1 MVKPSTVMRWQRELI
16 AKKFDGSAKRTYPDR
31 PRINSAL
38 EAPIVDTTENNRW
51 GAMRI
56 KGSLKHIGHDVSHQ
70 TVLNVLK
77 RHGLHPSPSREHDDS
92 WARFLKVHLSAIV
105 ATDFLTCR
113 GRHTSGLGHLLHSF
127 LYSVGY
133 SQSHCCRDHSAS
145 ERSMDA
151 AGGKKPNR
159 RGRRVS

>member
-56 KGSLKHIGHDVSHQ
+56 KGSLKHIGHTVFHQ
-70 TVLNVLK
+70 TILNVLK
-77 RHGLHPSPSREHDDS
+77 R
-92 WARFLKVHLSAIV
+92 
-105 ATDFLTCR
+105 
-113 GRHTSGLGHLLHSF
+113 
-127 LYSVGY
+127 
-133 SQSHCCRDHSAS
+133 
-145 ERSMDA
+145 
-151 AGGKKPNR
+151 
-159 RGRRVS
+159 